1 MTVAE
6 LIAALQEQ
14 DPKAQVHFVYDYG
27 DHWHTSVAPQVA
39 SVEVGAVKHS
49 EYHRMPKVLDLDEV
63 DDEEEQG
70 TAVVLLQS
78 EG

>member
-6 LIAALQEQ
+6 LIAALQGQ
-14 DPKAQVHFVYDYG
+14 DPDAQVHFVYDYG

-39 SVEVGAVKHS
+39 SVETGAVKHS
-49 EYHRMPKVLDLDEV
+49 EYHRMPKVLDLDAV
-63 DDEEEQG
+63 DNEDQG
-70 TAVVLLQS
+70 AAVVLLQS